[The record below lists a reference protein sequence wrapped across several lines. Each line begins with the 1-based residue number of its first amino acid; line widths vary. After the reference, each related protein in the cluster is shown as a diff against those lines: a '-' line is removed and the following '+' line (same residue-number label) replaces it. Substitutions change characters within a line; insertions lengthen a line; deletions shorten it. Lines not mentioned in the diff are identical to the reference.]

1 MVISL
6 ALEATLRALA
16 DPMYGNK
23 MLEINL
29 GFVGAGQMAQA
40 LARGLVQAESILGRQ
55 LSVYDPLPEAVEAF
69 RQHVPDARAAGDNRQ
84 VVADSDVFILAVK
97 PQAMQAVFD
106 ELRGHVGPGSLVVSI
121 AAGVSLERLCS
132 GLDTQ
137 RVIRVM
143 PNTPCLVGCGAAA
156 YALAEGV
163 SAADGE
169 LVGQLLSTVGTS
181 ACVPEEWLDAITGL
195 SGSGPA
201 FVFAMIEALSDG
213 GVLMGLPREL
223 STAFATQTVRGAAQ
237 MVTDTGEHPAILR
250 DRVTSPGGTTIA
262 GLQVLES
269 RAVRAA
275 CIAAVQA
282 AADRSRV
289 LSRQ

>member
-1 MVISL
+1 
-6 ALEATLRALA
+6 
-16 DPMYGNK
+16 
-23 MLEINL
+23 MLEIKL

-40 LARGLVQAESILGRQ
+40 LARGLVQAESIEARQ
-55 LSVYDPLPEAVEAF
+55 ISVYDPLREAVEAF
-69 RQHVPDARAAGDNRQ
+69 QQHVPDVQVAVDNRQ

-97 PQAMQAVFD
+97 PQVMQGVFD
-106 ELRGHVGPGSLVVSI
+106 ELQGHVAPDRLVVSI
-121 AAGVSLERLCS
+121 AAGVSLDRLCA
-132 GLDTQ
+132 GLGTQ

-156 YALAEGV
+156 YSL
-163 SAADGE
+163 ADGASASDGD
-169 LVGQLLSTVGTS
+169 LVGQLLSAVGTS
-181 ACVPEEWLDAITGL
+181 ARVQEEALDAITGL

-213 GVLMGLPREL
+213 GVLLGLPREL
-223 STAFATQTVRGAAQ
+223 ATAFAAQTVRGAAQ
-237 MVTDTGEHPAILR
+237 MVTETGEHPAVLR

-269 RAVRAA
+269 HAVRAA

-289 LSRQ
+289 LSKQ